1 MDELERVWPDADR
14 RHDALLRCL
23 QDIYL
28 AEGSAPAATR
38 DPHEV
43 TDTELRALE
52 AFSHGLGRTGTADAL
67 GVTLETVKTLTVRA
81 RRKLRAKDTT
91 HAVAIAIRRGLIS

>member
-1 MDELERVWPDADR
+1 MDWPDPDR
-14 RHDALLRCL
+14 RDAALLRCL
-23 QDIYL
+23 EDVYR
-28 AEGSAPAATR
+28 AEGLRPAPPRATGVTAA
-38 DPHEV
+38 
-43 TDTELRALE
+43 ELRALE

-91 HAVAIAIRRGLIS
+91 HAVAIALRRGLIT